1 MRFKGIKFITLL
13 VMFVVL
19 QSWVAYGQSSL
30 LNTQKHH
37 AIMQNDLISYNKMI
51 PKIMNVVDSSLV
63 MKQLRNEATEFPAG
77 DLYAEDWDDQ
87 WKETYSAGAI
97 PDTFAIDVSTY
108 CMPVTGYK
116 TSDYGWRWH
125 RMHRGVDLKLQVG
138 DTVRATFS
146 GKIRKTAYE
155 AKGYGYYVLV
165 RHSNGLETVY
175 GHLSKIL
182 VRPNQIVNV
191 GDPIALGGNT
201 GRSTGPHLHFETR
214 FLGIAIDPNE
224 IFDFANL
231 VPHTDTYMFYAK
243 KQQKTA
249 VNSYATHR
257 IKSGETLSL
266 VASKY
271 RTSITK
277 LCKLNG
283 ITTRKVL
290 KVGSVLKV
298 R

>member
-1 MRFKGIKFITLL
+1 MA
-13 VMFVVL
+13 L
-19 QSWVAYGQSSL
+19 QSGVAYGQSSL

-37 AIMQNDLISYNKMI
+37 AIMQKDLISYNKMI

-63 MKQLRNEATEFPAG
+63 IKQLKNEATEFPAA
-77 DLYAEDWDDQ
+77 DLYEEDWDNQ
-87 WKETYSAGAI
+87 WKETYSASAI
-97 PDTFAIDVSTY
+97 PDTFAIDVSNY
-108 CMPVTGYK
+108 CMPIKGYK

-155 AKGYGYYVLV
+155 AKGYGYYVV
-165 RHSNGLETVY
+165 IRHPNGLETIY
-175 GHLSKIL
+175 GHLSKII

-191 GDPIALGGNT
+191 GDPIALGGST

-214 FLGIAIDPNE
+214 FLGVAINPNE
-224 IFDFANL
+224 IFDFVNM

-243 KQQKTA
+243 KQQQNA
-249 VNSYATHR
+249 VNSYSVATHR
-257 IKSGETLSL
+257 IKSGETLSSI
-266 VASKY
+266 ASKY
-271 RTSITK
+271 RTSISQI
-277 LCKLNG
+277 CKLNG
-283 ITTRKVL
+283 ISTKKTLR
-290 KVGSVLKV
+290 VGSVLRV